1 MTTRQGSNL
10 KQALK
15 ELQGKHDKWK
25 AIGQA
30 LCVPSQEIAIIE
42 HNHRDD
48 DERCLEEVLQ
58 YWIRNHPDSSWETLA
73 GILNSTEEIMRPT
86 ESNLQTTSSI
96 DQGRSGHRLGSD
108 DMDMLMAVIE
118 GVAPRWREVARGLGF
133 SHEEVEM
140 VLSDT
145 RHQSQLDYLEE
156 TLSQWLRWEPP
167 KGHPYPHTEDLVRT
181 LRLEEV
187 GEYGVAEEVERH
199 PVFMSQSR
207 TKGVGSAEQGIPLL
221 PKKQKLH
228 SSDTSQR
235 EATVVA

>member
-73 GILNSTEEIMRPT
+73 EILNSTEEIMRPT
-86 ESNLQTTSSI
+86 ESEKCCM
-96 DQGRSGHRLGSD
+96 QGTELF
-108 DMDMLMAVIE
+108 L
-118 GVAPRWREVARGLGF
+118 APF
-133 SHEEVEM
+133 I
-140 VLSDT
+140 
-145 RHQSQLDYLEE
+145 Y
-156 TLSQWLRWEPP
+156 
-167 KGHPYPHTEDLVRT
+167 
-181 LRLEEV
+181 
-187 GEYGVAEEVERH
+187 
-199 PVFMSQSR
+199 F
-207 TKGVGSAEQGIPLL
+207 
-221 PKKQKLH
+221 
-228 SSDTSQR
+228 
-235 EATVVA
+235 